1 VASAQENRD
10 ARDRPFMVT
19 IGAEFNQEQPTL
31 RGRKATD
38 LVDMRGGAGQKYLDL
53 VMVPNS

>member
-1 VASAQENRD
+1 
-10 ARDRPFMVT
+10 MVT